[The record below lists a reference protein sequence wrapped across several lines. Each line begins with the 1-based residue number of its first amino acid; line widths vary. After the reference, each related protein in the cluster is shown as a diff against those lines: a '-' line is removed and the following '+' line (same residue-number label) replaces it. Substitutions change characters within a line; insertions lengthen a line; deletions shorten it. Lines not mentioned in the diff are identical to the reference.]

1 MPRVVTVLALLAAL
15 SAVAL
20 VPVGCGDDSS
30 QRDDFSSALG
40 GEGEK
45 DGETLG
51 KYLQRVSQITVT
63 DIAIVKAVNEND
75 LETAQD
81 KVDELD
87 KMGTESLTIA
97 DDFEGAELRDLL
109 TNYSKRISDVAGAYQ
124 DILDTPETASESK
137 FQKLGE
143 ELGRQKGRLQVLDEK
158 LQVAMKDVLPA
169 DDYKKIQD
177 RMKKLQQQFDD
188 AANGGG

>member
-1 MPRVVTVLALLAAL
+1 MPRAVTVLALLAAL

-20 VPVGCGDDSS
+20 VPVACGDDSS
-30 QRDDFSSALG
+30 QRDEFSSALG

-51 KYLQRVSQITVT
+51 KYLRRISQITVT

-75 LETAQD
+75 FDAAQD

-87 KMGTESLTIA
+87 TMGTESLAIA
-97 DDFEGAELRDLL
+97 DDFEGAKARDLL
-109 TNYSKRISDVAGAYQ
+109 TSYSKRISDVAGAY
-124 DILDTPETASESK
+124 DKILATPETASQAT
-137 FQKLGE
+137 FQ
-143 ELGRQKGRLQVLDEK
+143 ELGQDLQTQKERLAVLDEK

-169 DDYKKIQD
+169 DDYKKLQE
-177 RMKKLQQQFDD
+177 RMKALQDKFDE
-188 AANGGG
+188 AADGGG